1 MANIKVLENEIT
13 VLKIEDEDYICIT
26 DIAKYKDSKIG
37 SETVIQ

>member
-26 DIAKYKDSKIG
+26 DISKYKDNILANDIIKN
-37 SETVIQ
+37 